1 MKVDIIRG
9 FIGVRELYL
18 FDAKM
23 ITNNLITWISDW
35 FEINGCECNAVVG
48 ISGGKNSSV
57 CAALCSKALGKNRV
71 IGVLM
76 PNLKQDDIGDSYQL
90 IKYLGIKS
98 YLVPISVAVG
108 GIYNQIKYAG
118 INISDESVINLPSWI
133 RMSVLYAV
141 SQSVN
146 GRVISTCNLSERR
159 AWCLPGEDMGEVTPL
174 GRLTIQEVEAIG
186 NELGLPNNLVY
197 KMPSND
203 PHTNRRR

>member
-1 MKVDIIRG
+1 
-9 FIGVRELYL
+9 
-18 FDAKM
+18 
-23 ITNNLITWISDW
+23 
-35 FEINGCECNAVVG
+35 
-48 ISGGKNSSV
+48 
-57 CAALCSKALGKNRV
+57 
-71 IGVLM
+71 M

-90 IKYLGIKS
+90 IRHLGIKS

-146 GRVISTCNLSERR
+146 GRVISTCSLSERR
-159 AWCLPGEDMGEVTPL
+159 AWRLLGEDMGEVTPL

-203 PHTNRRR
+203 PHTKRRR